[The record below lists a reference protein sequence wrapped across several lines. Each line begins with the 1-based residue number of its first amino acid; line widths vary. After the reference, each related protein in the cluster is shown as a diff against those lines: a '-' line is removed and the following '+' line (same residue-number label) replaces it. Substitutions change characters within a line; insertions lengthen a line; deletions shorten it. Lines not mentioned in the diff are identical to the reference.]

1 MGVNN
6 LIQIFDEQYY
16 KDLDGGI
23 LEAFGKMFHN
33 NLKIYLYP
41 NKGKNGNI
49 INSENLKL
57 DNRMKEFYKFFKYNG
72 KIIDIKD
79 FEIKYLDIFSRKV
92 LEMIKQKDQNWELY
106 LPKKIPGIIKKNK
119 MFGFK

>member
-1 MGVNN
+1 
-6 LIQIFDEQYY
+6 
-16 KDLDGGI
+16 
-23 LEAFGKMFHN
+23 MFHN

-41 NKGKNGNI
+41 NKTKDGKI

-57 DNRMKEFYKFFKYNG
+57 DNRIKEFYKFFKYNG

-92 LEMIKQKDQNWELY
+92 LEMIKKNLEWEN
-106 LPKKIPGIIKKNK
+106 IC
-119 MFGFK
+119 